1 MPLLSLLLVPLLT
14 AGPLTDRLGM
24 DRQLVWAGIDARA
37 LQLYVPERFD
47 DPAEKV
53 FWGPGGGLDDFVGSF
68 DTPEDAWKRLCSDW
82 NTMFINERVP
92 DLERRLELRV
102 TVSAPEAC
110 AEVKRPADAW
120 FLPEYEAAANP
131 ATFDDVQLQAAV
143 NGWPVRAQEGLALMV
158 VAERYAK
165 AEDEGC
171 VWPVFFD
178 IESRQILYTERQCVA
193 PRGIGFRNY
202 WLNPVV
208 DAIKNTAKTLSK
220 GGV

>member
-1 MPLLSLLLVPLLT
+1 MTLLPLLLVPPLL
-14 AGPLTDRLGM
+14 AGPVADRLSV
-24 DRQLVWAGIDARA
+24 DRQLVWAGIDIRA
-37 LQLYVPERFD
+37 LQLYVPERFA

-82 NTMFINERVP
+82 NTMFVNERVP
-92 DLERRLELRV
+92 DLETRLELRV
-102 TVSAPEAC
+102 LVSTPELCATVQ
-110 AEVKRPADAW
+110 RPADAW

-131 ATFDDVQLQAAV
+131 ATFDAVQLQAAV
-143 NGWPVRAQEGLALMV
+143 NSWPVPAQEGLALMV

-178 IESRQILYTERQCVA
+178 IDSRQILHAERQCVA

-208 DAIKNTAKTLSK
+208 DAIKATARTLSK